1 MPPESDEGT
10 SSNNRGE
17 FLENF
22 CVELLSGGE
31 IESSGKKLE
40 HQEFEHRPP
49 SIETIIT
56 RKSSAN
62 ERCLSAAIG
71 QATGGPTYKER
82 EREKEWG
89 EGGRES
95 VSEVAYASDLWV
107 WLLAVAAYVP
117 RFCMGKSWSST
128 PPCHGLPSTPPWRNP
143 DRV

>member
-82 EREKEWG
+82 ERERKSEG
-89 EGGRES
+89 RGGRES

-107 WLLAVAAYVP
+107 
-117 RFCMGKSWSST
+117 
-128 PPCHGLPSTPPWRNP
+128 
-143 DRV
+143 